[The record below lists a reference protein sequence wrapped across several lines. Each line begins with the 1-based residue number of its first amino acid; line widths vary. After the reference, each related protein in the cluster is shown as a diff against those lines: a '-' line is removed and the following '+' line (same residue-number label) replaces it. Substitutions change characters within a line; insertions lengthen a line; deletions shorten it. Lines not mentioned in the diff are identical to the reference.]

1 LTLRDAQHL
10 CWKTFKKIELV
21 NQKASQAS
29 DTTDNLLQKAEQISQ
44 KTLNSAV
51 SLDKANIAKLLS
63 ELVYLTFILA
73 EQHGVNLE
81 DDFLQ
86 TIDELI
92 LGSMS

>member
-10 CWKTFKKIELV
+10 CWKTFKKIELRS
-21 NQKASQAS
+21 QKASQAS
-29 DTTDNLLQKAEQISQ
+29 DTTDNLVQKAEQISQ

-51 SLDKANIAKLLS
+51 SVDKANVAKLLS

-81 DDFLQ
+81 EDFLQ